1 MSTVRRE
8 GRDGV
13 RRDRRDDD
21 EDRDARGRAG
31 DDLAAVVDDGDADD
45 RDDDDVVDDDDDFD
59 DDDEDFDDDQDDDDG
74 HSRAERDAPEDEVER
89 VEELLAYVARALVD
103 HPREVEVQSVE
114 GDKTL
119 VFELVVA
126 QRDLGK
132 VIGREGRTARALRT
146 VLNASASRLGKR
158 AILEILE

>member
-1 MSTVRRE
+1 
-8 GRDGV
+8 
-13 RRDRRDDD
+13 
-21 EDRDARGRAG
+21 
-31 DDLAAVVDDGDADD
+31 
-45 RDDDDVVDDDDDFD
+45 
-59 DDDEDFDDDQDDDDG
+59 
-74 HSRAERDAPEDEVER
+74 
-89 VEELLAYVARALVD
+89 
-103 HPREVEVQSVE
+103 VQSVE